1 MATDRHPGIPWSY
14 AVLCSGRTALAVRM
28 RDERRP
34 RMEGLEVT
42 VLLGLTILTGALL
55 APRLRL
61 ALPLVLVIIGLALG
75 FVPALREIQLPP
87 ETVLLLFLPVML
99 FWESLTTSLRA
110 IRRDFRYI
118 LPMSTLLVVASA
130 FAVAGIGL
138 LFGLP
143 WETALILGAAV
154 APPDATAVA
163 ALGRLLPRRMF
174 MKLKAESLTNDG
186 TALVLYAIGI
196 SLAVGGHVTP
206 LSVTW
211 SVVVSYLGGIA
222 AGVAVAALA
231 FLLLRAVSS
240 TIVINTTLLLV
251 PFVAFLLAELIT
263 ASGVLAV
270 VVAGVIIAYVSPTVT
285 TAQSRRQAES
295 AWPFGVFLL
304 NGALFVL
311 IGLEVQYV
319 VHQISAGAI
328 GRLVLVTLAVWVALL
343 VVRYLFQLLSVP
355 FYQRTGPRP
364 PQGVRARSRV
374 LSTFAG
380 MRGAVSLAIALSVPA
395 GTVAGGAV
403 DGRDEIVFVTA
414 GVILLSLLVQGT
426 LLPAIVRWARI
437 PADQGEVEEYELA
450 ERTISGA
457 ALSALDD
464 LAVQHEISDDVRDR
478 IRFEGY
484 QMLEYTN
491 ARTLAREQ
499 ALVDAEVKALDEM
512 LGQPDPLAAG
522 TEPEADA
529 SGSEGISS
537 GGIGSDGIGGEPIET
552 DGQGAAGGS
561 APRRTLIEGATLQMI
576 ATSEDVDLLQRSP
589 LVRHEEFTRL
599 KLALLDRKREVLLGL
614 RRSGTVDDLVVR
626 RISARLDLEQLRLQ
640 GLEDLD

>member
-1 MATDRHPGIPWSY
+1 
-14 AVLCSGRTALAVRM
+14 
-28 RDERRP
+28 
-34 RMEGLEVT
+34 MEGLEVT

-61 ALPLVLVIIGLALG
+61 ALPLVLVILGLALG
-75 FVPALREIQLPP
+75 FAPALREIQLPP

-196 SLAVGGHVTP
+196 SLAVGGHITP

-211 SVVVSYLGGIA
+211 SVIVSYVGGIA
-222 AGVAVAALA
+222 AGVAVAALG
-231 FLLLRAVSS
+231 FLLLRAIGS
-240 TIVINTTLLLV
+240 TIVINTTLLLI
-251 PFVAFLLAELIT
+251 PFVAFLVAELIG

-319 VHQISAGAI
+319 VHQVSAGAI
-328 GRLVLVTLAVWVALL
+328 GRLVLVTLAVWVVLL

-364 PQGVRARSRV
+364 PRGVRARSRV

-395 GTVAGGAV
+395 GAVAGGEL

-437 PADQGEVEEYELA
+437 PADQAEVEEYELA

-457 ALSALDD
+457 ALAALDD
-464 LAVQHEISDDVRDR
+464 LAAAHEVSDEVRDR

-484 QMLEYTN
+484 QMLEYAN

-499 ALVDAEVKALDEM
+499 ALVDAEVRALDEM

-522 TEPEADA
+522 TEPDGDA
-529 SGSEGISS
+529 NGSE
-537 GGIGSDGIGGEPIET
+537 GIGSDGMGSDPIGGGP
-552 DGQGAAGGS
+552 AGGAEES
-561 APRRTLIEGATLQMI
+561 GTTGGSGARRTLIEGATLQMI

-589 LVRHEEFTRL
+589 LIRHEEHSRL

-640 GLEDLD
+640 GLEDFD

>member
-1 MATDRHPGIPWSY
+1 
-14 AVLCSGRTALAVRM
+14 
-28 RDERRP
+28 
-34 RMEGLEVT
+34 MEGLEVT

-61 ALPLVLVIIGLALG
+61 ALPLVLVVLGLALG

-99 FWESLTTSLRA
+99 FWESLTTSLRS

-130 FAVAGIGL
+130 FAVAGIGI

-163 ALGRLLPRRMF
+163 ALGRMLPRRMF

-186 TALVLYAIGI
+186 TALVLYAIGL
-196 SLAVGGHVTP
+196 SLAVGGHITP

-211 SVVVSYLGGIA
+211 TVVVSYAGGIA
-222 AGVAVAALA
+222 AGVAVAALGY
-231 FLLLRAVSS
+231 LLLRAIGS
-240 TIVINTTLLLV
+240 TIVINTTLLLI
-251 PFVAFLLAELIT
+251 PFVAFLLAELIG

-285 TAQSRRQAES
+285 TAPSRRQAES

-328 GRLVLVTLAVWVALL
+328 GRLVLVTVAVWVALL

-355 FYQRTGPRP
+355 FYGRSGPRP
-364 PQGVRARSRV
+364 PRGVRARSRV

-395 GTVAGGAV
+395 GAVAGGAL

-414 GVILLSLLVQGT
+414 GVILLSLLVQGM

-457 ALSALDD
+457 ALAALDD
-464 LAVQHEISDDVRDR
+464 LAVQHEISDEVRDR

-499 ALVDAEVKALDEM
+499 ALVDAEVRALDEM

-522 TEPEADA
+522 TDAREDGADPLAAGTA
-529 SGSEGISS
+529 SGAADEDPI
-537 GGIGSDGIGGEPIET
+537 SDG
-552 DGQGAAGGS
+552 AGGS
-561 APRRTLIEGATLQMI
+561 GRRRTVIEGATLQMI
-576 ATSEDVDLLQRSP
+576 ATSEDVDVLQRSP
-589 LVRHEEFTRL
+589 LVRHDELTRL

-614 RRSGTVDDLVVR
+614 RRSGTVDDVIVR

-640 GLEDLD
+640 GLEDFD

>member
-1 MATDRHPGIPWSY
+1 
-14 AVLCSGRTALAVRM
+14 
-28 RDERRP
+28 
-34 RMEGLEVT
+34 MEGLEVT
-42 VLLGLTILTGALL
+42 VLLGLTILSGALL

-61 ALPLVLVIIGLALG
+61 ALPLVLVILGLALG
-75 FVPALREIQLPP
+75 FIPALREIQLPP

-196 SLAVGGHVTP
+196 SLAVGGHIDP

-211 SVVVSYLGGIA
+211 SVVVSYAGGIA
-222 AGVAVAALA
+222 AGMAVAALGY
-231 FLLLRAVSS
+231 FLLRAIAS
-240 TIVINTTLLLV
+240 TIVINTTLLLI
-251 PFVAFLLAELIT
+251 PFVAFLLAELIG

-328 GRLVLVTLAVWVALL
+328 GRLVLVTLVVWVALL

-355 FYQRTGPRP
+355 FYQRSGPRP
-364 PQGVRARSRV
+364 PRGVRARSRV

-395 GTVAGGAV
+395 GAVAGGEL

-464 LAVQHEISDDVRDR
+464 LAVRHDVSDEVRDR

-522 TEPEADA
+522 TEPEAEA
-529 SGSEGISS
+529 GGGEVTSS
-537 GGIGSDGIGGEPIET
+537 DGIGSDGIGGEPV
-552 DGQGAAGGS
+552 DAGDPGATSGS

-576 ATSEDVDLLQRSP
+576 ATSEDVDLMQRSP

-640 GLEDLD
+640 GLEDFD